1 MRGAMGITWKMVRW
15 KRSNS
20 MWKMDMVFFPFVSLY
35 RLAFMENDKNTAN
48 TVVLV

>member
-1 MRGAMGITWKMVRW
+1 MENGTLEAFEFDVENGYG
-15 KRSNS
+15 
-20 MWKMDMVFFPFVSLY
+20 FFPFVSLY